1 MRVTTKKLL
10 WFAGLW
16 VFGVAALGLVA
27 LLLRVM
33 LRTL

>member
-1 MRVTTKKLL
+1 MRATTKKLL
-10 WFAGLW
+10 WFIALW
-16 VFGVAALGLVA
+16 AFGVAALGVVA